1 MPFSKQDDLIQ
12 QQQNAINNSTAVN
25 SSRYKT
31 ELCRSF
37 MESTSSG
44 DNSRGVDVGYCR
56 YKDKCQFAHGMKE
69 LRSVQRHPKY
79 KTEPC
84 KSYYSMGFCCYGKR
98 CHFIHD
104 ELFYQANF
112 LEVVTNM
119 SMEQGQQQIQDFNN
133 GAFVAVNNQKL
144 EEEKLLDYSTLI
156 AAAGTALNSNSP
168 SSYSSSSGSSSP
180 NSNNVNNL
188 YFGSGGSMGIW

>member
-12 QQQNAINNSTAVN
+12 QQQNAVNNAAVN

-37 MESTSSG
+37 MESTNTTSPLS
-44 DNSRGVDVGYCR
+44 DAGYCR
-56 YKDKCQFAHGMKE
+56 YKEKCQFAHGLKE

-104 ELFYQANF
+104 ELFYSSQ
-112 LEVVTNM
+112 
-119 SMEQGQQQIQDFNN
+119 QGQDFN
-133 GAFVAVNNQKL
+133 GAFFTAKNQKL
-144 EEEKLLDYSTLI
+144 EEKLLDYSLI
-156 AAAGTALNSNSP
+156 AAAATALNNSP
-168 SSYSSSSGSSSP
+168 NSSYSSSSGCSSP
-180 NSNNVNNL
+180 NNNVNHL
-188 YFGSGGSMGIW
+188 YFGGVGSMGIW